1 MNPAPTPTRTP
12 TQRAARR
19 ACPRCAL
26 PLLSCLCAWLRPTA
40 NQASLLILQH
50 PMERDQAKGSARL
63 LRLSLARC
71 RCEQGERFD
80 PEALAG
86 WLAAT
91 PAGGAVRSLLLFPQA
106 FPEAFSKEFPQA
118 LPHSFPQVPGQA
130 GGRDAFEMPADAAP
144 GPAVPPEP
152 LEPTTIGE
160 WQLVLIDATWRKA
173 RKMLALNPLLQA
185 LPRWGLRA
193 LPPSRYA
200 IRKAQR
206 PEQRSTLEAA
216 CLGLGQLEREPARYD
231 ALLSAFD
238 GWVAQCAA
246 RTPPVRRARPPL
258 PPDAGLHSTPVL
270 SNPEADSG
278 QTRKAESLANP
289 DNGDPCPSTAKRPLF
304 QFQGD

>member
-1 MNPAPTPTRTP
+1 MP
-12 TQRAARR
+12 
-19 ACPRCAL
+19 
-26 PLLSCLCAWLRPTA
+26 SCLCAWVRPTA
-40 NQASLLILQH
+40 NQAAVLVLQH

-71 RCEQGERFD
+71 RCEPGERFD

-86 WLAAT
+86 WLATT
-91 PAGGAVRSLLLFPQA
+91 PAGRAVRSLLLFPQA
-106 FPEAFSKEFPQA
+106 PDQA
-118 LPHSFPQVPGQA
+118 DGP
-130 GGRDAFEMPADAAP
+130 DADAMPANAAS
-144 GPAVPPEP
+144 GPAVAPAP
-152 LEPTTIGE
+152 LEPTAIGE

-246 RTPPVRRARPPL
+246 RAPPLAPGPPSSARP
-258 PPDAGLHSTPVL
+258 
-270 SNPEADSG
+270 
-278 QTRKAESLANP
+278 
-289 DNGDPCPSTAKRPLF
+289 
-304 QFQGD
+304 

>member
-1 MNPAPTPTRTP
+1 MP
-12 TQRAARR
+12 
-19 ACPRCAL
+19 
-26 PLLSCLCAWLRPTA
+26 SCLCAWVRPTA
-40 NQASLLILQH
+40 NQAAVLVLQH

-71 RCEQGERFD
+71 RCEPGERFD

-106 FPEAFSKEFPQA
+106 FPHAFPQA
-118 LPHSFPQVPGQA
+118 FPQAPGQA
-130 GGRDAFEMPADAAP
+130 DGLDADAMPANAASR
-144 GPAVPPEP
+144 PAVAHEPPETP
-152 LEPTTIGE
+152 ELISIGE

-173 RKMLALNPLLQA
+173 RKMLALNPLLQT

-246 RTPPVRRARPPL
+246 RAPPL
-258 PPDAGLHSTPVL
+258 APGTPSSAGP
-270 SNPEADSG
+270 
-278 QTRKAESLANP
+278 
-289 DNGDPCPSTAKRPLF
+289 
-304 QFQGD
+304 

>member
-1 MNPAPTPTRTP
+1 MKPALPETLPPRT
-12 TQRAARR
+12 ARPG
-19 ACPRCAL
+19 CPRCAL
-26 PLLSCLCAWLRPTA
+26 PMPSCLCAWVRPTA
-40 NQASLLILQH
+40 NQASVLVLQH

-86 WLAAT
+86 WLATT

-106 FPEAFSKEFPQA
+106 FSQEFPQEFPQA

-144 GPAVPPEP
+144 GPAVAPEP

-185 LPRWGLRA
+185 LPRWGLGP

-246 RTPPVRRARPPL
+246 RTPPVRRARPAL
-258 PPDAGLHSTPVL
+258 SALDAGPRPAPDL
-270 SNPEADSG
+270 SNPKADSG
-278 QTRKAESLANP
+278 QTRKAESLASP
-289 DNGDPCPSTAKRPLF
+289 DNGDPSPSAAKRPPF

>member
-1 MNPAPTPTRTP
+1 MP
-12 TQRAARR
+12 
-19 ACPRCAL
+19 
-26 PLLSCLCAWLRPTA
+26 SCLCAWVRPTA
-40 NQASLLILQH
+40 NQAAVLVLQH

-86 WLAAT
+86 WLATT
-91 PAGGAVRSLLLFPQA
+91 PAGGAVRSLLLFPQ
-106 FPEAFSKEFPQA
+106 
-118 LPHSFPQVPGQA
+118 VPGQA
-130 GGRDAFEMPADAAP
+130 YRRDAFEMAADAAP
-144 GPAVPPEP
+144 GPAVPPDP
-152 LEPTTIGE
+152 PEPTAIGE

-185 LPRWGLRA
+185 LPRWGLGA

-278 QTRKAESLANP
+278 QTRKAESLASP
-289 DNGDPCPSTAKRPLF
+289 DNGDPSPSAAKRPPF

>member
-26 PLLSCLCAWLRPTA
+26 PLPSCLCAWLRPTA

-63 LRLSLARC
+63 LRLSLAHC
-71 RCEQGERFD
+71 HCEPGERFD
-80 PEALAG
+80 PEVLAG
-86 WLAAT
+86 WLSAT
-91 PAGGAVRSLLLFPQA
+91 QAGRAVRSLLLFPQA
-106 FPEAFSKEFPQA
+106 
-118 LPHSFPQVPGQA
+118 PGQPQEGASAEALA
-130 GGRDAFEMPADAAP
+130 GLVEADEL
-144 GPAVPPEP
+144 VR
-152 LEPTTIGE
+152 
-160 WQLVLIDATWRKA
+160 WQLVVLDATWRKA

-185 LPRWGLRA
+185 LPRWGLQA

-216 CLGLGQLEREPARYD
+216 CLGLGQLEGEPARYE

-238 GWVAQCAA
+238 GWVAESAA
-246 RTPPVRRARPPL
+246 RAPGAPSSV
-258 PPDAGLHSTPVL
+258 DA
-270 SNPEADSG
+270 
-278 QTRKAESLANP
+278 
-289 DNGDPCPSTAKRPLF
+289 
-304 QFQGD
+304 

>member
-1 MNPAPTPTRTP
+1 MP
-12 TQRAARR
+12 
-19 ACPRCAL
+19 
-26 PLLSCLCAWLRPTA
+26 SCLCAWVRPTA
-40 NQASLLILQH
+40 NQASVLVLQH

-71 RCEQGERFD
+71 RSEQGEQFD

-91 PAGGAVRSLLLFPQA
+91 AAGGVVRSLLLFPPPFPQA
-106 FPEAFSKEFPQA
+106 FSQEFPQA
-118 LPHSFPQVPGQA
+118 LPQMPGQA
-130 GGRDAFEMPADAAP
+130 NGRDAFEMPADAAP

-152 LEPTTIGE
+152 PDPTAMGE

-185 LPRWGLRA
+185 LPRWSLQA

-216 CLGLGQLEREPARYD
+216 CLGLGQIEREPARYG

-246 RTPPVRRARPPL
+246 RTPPVRRARPAL
-258 PPDAGLHSTPVL
+258 PGLDAGPRPTPVL
-270 SNPEADSG
+270 
-278 QTRKAESLANP
+278 
-289 DNGDPCPSTAKRPLF
+289 
-304 QFQGD
+304 

>member
-1 MNPAPTPTRTP
+1 MP
-12 TQRAARR
+12 
-19 ACPRCAL
+19 
-26 PLLSCLCAWLRPTA
+26 SCLCAWVRPTA
-40 NQASLLILQH
+40 NQASVLVLQH

-86 WLAAT
+86 WLATT

-130 GGRDAFEMPADAAP
+130 YRRDAFEMPADTAP
-144 GPAVPPEP
+144 GPAVPPDP
-152 LEPTTIGE
+152 PEPTAIGE

-238 GWVAQCAA
+238 GWVTQCAA
-246 RTPPVRRARPPL
+246 RTPPVRRARPTL
-258 PPDAGLHSTPVL
+258 LGLEAGARPTPVL
-270 SNPEADSG
+270 SSRKHNRADSG
-278 QTRKAESLANP
+278 QTRKAESLASP
-289 DNGDPCPSTAKRPLF
+289 DNGDPSPPAAMRPPF